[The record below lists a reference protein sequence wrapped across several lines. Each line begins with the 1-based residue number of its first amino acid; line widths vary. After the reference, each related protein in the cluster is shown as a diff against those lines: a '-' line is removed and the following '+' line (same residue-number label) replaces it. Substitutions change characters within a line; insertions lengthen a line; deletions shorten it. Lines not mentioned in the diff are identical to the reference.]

1 MALRSVSITVEAGA
15 AEALG
20 DALIDAGALSV
31 SVEDADAGTAAEQP
45 LFGEPG
51 TEPEREAWERSVIRA
66 LVADGTDVDTLVA
79 AAAAEAGMSAPP
91 AYTAEPIEDQDWVR
105 ITQAQFEPIRVS
117 ERLWVVPSWHTPPCA
132 DAINLMLD
140 PGVAFGT
147 GAHPTTRMC
156 LRWLEANVTGGER
169 VLDYGCGSGI
179 LAIAAM
185 KLGAGSAIGLDID
198 SDAVAQARENARA
211 NAVDATFLDA
221 AARLDV
227 EADLVVANILA
238 NPLRLLAPVLAAHTR
253 RGGRLALAGLLA
265 DQAAEL
271 IEVYRPNFDL
281 AVAAEAESWA
291 LLAGVRR

>member
-1 MALRSVSITVEAGA
+1 MPLRSVVITVAAGA

-20 DALIDAGALSV
+20 DALIEAGALSV
-31 SVEDADAGTAAEQP
+31 SVEDADAGTAAEKP

-51 TEPEREAWERSVIRA
+51 TEPDREAWERSVIRA
-66 LVADGTDVDTLVA
+66 LVPEEADADAIVA
-79 AAAAEAGMSAPP
+79 AAAAGAGMAAAP
-91 AYTAEPIEDQDWVR
+91 AYRAEVVADQDWVR

-117 ERLWVVPSWHTPPCA
+117 DRLWVVPSWHTPPDPHA
-132 DAINLMLD
+132 VNLMLD

-156 LRWLEANVTGGER
+156 LRWLEASVKGGER

-185 KLGAGSAIGLDID
+185 KLGAGAAIGVDID
-198 SDAVAQARENARA
+198 ADAVAQARENARA
-211 NAVDATFLDA
+211 NGVEATFLAA

-227 EADLVVANILA
+227 AADLVVANILA

-253 RGGRLALAGLLA
+253 RGGQLALAGLLA
-265 DQAAEL
+265 EQAAEL
-271 IEVYRPNFDL
+271 VEVYRPTFDL
-281 AVAAEAESWA
+281 TVAAEEEGWA

>member
-51 TEPEREAWERSVIRA
+51 TEPEREAWDRSVIRA

-91 AYTAEPIEDQDWVR
+91 GYTAEPVEDQDWVR

-198 SDAVAQARENARA
+198 ADAVAQARENARA
-211 NAVDATFLDA
+211 NLVDATFLTA

-281 AVAAEAESWA
+281 AVAAEEESWA

>member
-1 MALRSVSITVEAGA
+1 MPLRSVVITVEAGA
-15 AEALG
+15 AETLG
-20 DALIDAGALSV
+20 DALIEAGALSV
-31 SVEDADAGTAAEQP
+31 SMEDADAGTSAEKP

-51 TEPEREAWERSVIRA
+51 TEPDREAWERSVIRA
-66 LVADGTDVDTLVA
+66 LVGEDADVAALVA
-79 AAAAEAGMSAPP
+79 AAASEAGMSAPP
-91 AYTAEPIEDQDWVR
+91 AFTAERVEDQDWVR

-117 ERLWVVPSWHTPPCA
+117 DRLWVVPSWHTPPRP

-156 LRWLEANVTGGER
+156 LRWLEANVRGGER

-185 KLGAGSAIGLDID
+185 KLGAGAAIGVDID
-198 SDAVAQARENARA
+198 ADAVAQARENARA
-211 NAVDATFLDA
+211 NSVDATFLTA

-253 RGGRLALAGLLA
+253 RGGALALAGLLV

-271 IEVYRPNFDL
+271 IAVYEPKFEL
-281 AVAAEAESWA
+281 AVAAEEEGWA

>member
-1 MALRSVSITVEAGA
+1 MPLRSVVITVKAGA

-79 AAAAEAGMSAPP
+79 AAATEAGMSAPP
-91 AYTAEPIEDQDWVR
+91 AYTTEPVEDQDWVR

-117 ERLWVVPSWHTPPCA
+117 DRLWVVPSWHTPPRA

-198 SDAVAQARENARA
+198 SDAAAQARENARA

>member
-1 MALRSVSITVEAGA
+1 MPLRSVVITVAAGA

-20 DALIDAGALSV
+20 DALIEAGALSV
-31 SVEDADAGTAAEQP
+31 SVEDADAGTAAEKP

-51 TEPEREAWERSVIRA
+51 TEPDREAWERSVIRA
-66 LVADGTDVDTLVA
+66 LVPEEADADAIVA
-79 AAAAEAGMSAPP
+79 AAAAEAGMAAAP
-91 AYTAEPIEDQDWVR
+91 AFRAEVVADQDWVR

-117 ERLWVVPSWHTPPCA
+117 DRLWVVPSWHTPPDPHA
-132 DAINLMLD
+132 VNLMLD

-156 LRWLEANVTGGER
+156 LRWLEASVKGGER

-185 KLGAGSAIGLDID
+185 KLGAGAAIGVDID
-198 SDAVAQARENARA
+198 ADAVTQARENARA
-211 NAVDATFLDA
+211 NGVEATFLAA

-227 EADLVVANILA
+227 AADLVVANILA

-253 RGGRLALAGLLA
+253 RGGQLALAGLLA
-265 DQAAEL
+265 EQAAEL
-271 IEVYRPNFDL
+271 VEVYRPTFDL
-281 AVAAEAESWA
+281 TVAAEEEGWA

>member
-1 MALRSVSITVEAGA
+1 MPLRSVVITVEAGA

-20 DALIDAGALSV
+20 DALIEAGALSV
-31 SVEDADAGTAAEQP
+31 SVEDADAGTPAEKP

-51 TEPEREAWERSVIRA
+51 TEPDREAWERSVIRA
-66 LVADGTDVDTLVA
+66 LVAEGADIDVLVA
-79 AAAAEAGMSAPP
+79 EAAAQAGFAAPP
-91 AYTAEPIEDQDWVR
+91 AYRSEPVEDQDWVR

-117 ERLWVVPSWHTPPCA
+117 DRLWVVPSWHTPPDP
-132 DAINLMLD
+132 DAINLLLD

-156 LRWLEANVTGGER
+156 LRWLEASVRGGET

-185 KLGAGSAIGLDID
+185 KLGAGSAMGVDID
-198 SDAVAQARENARA
+198 ADAVAQARANARA
-211 NAVDATFLDA
+211 NAVDATFLTA
-221 AARLDV
+221 AARLEL

-271 IEVYRPNFDL
+271 IDVYRPNFDL
-281 AVAAEAESWA
+281 AVAAEEEGWA
-291 LLAGVRR
+291 LLAGARR

>member
-79 AAAAEAGMSAPP
+79 GAAAEAGMSAPP
-91 AYTAEPIEDQDWVR
+91 AYTAEPVEDQDWVR

-117 ERLWVVPSWHTPPCA
+117 DRLWVVPSWHTPPRA

-198 SDAVAQARENARA
+198 SDAAAQARENARA

-281 AVAAEAESWA
+281 AVAAEEESWA

>member
-1 MALRSVSITVEAGA
+1 MPLRSVVITVAAGA

-20 DALIDAGALSV
+20 DALIEAGALSV
-31 SVEDADAGTAAEQP
+31 SVEDADAGTAAEKP

-51 TEPEREAWERSVIRA
+51 TEPDREAWERSVIRA
-66 LVADGTDVDTLVA
+66 LVPEEADTDAIVA
-79 AAAAEAGMSAPP
+79 AAAAEAGMAAAP
-91 AYTAEPIEDQDWVR
+91 AYRAEVVADQDWVR

-117 ERLWVVPSWHTPPCA
+117 DRLWVVPSWHTPPDPHA
-132 DAINLMLD
+132 VNLMLD

-156 LRWLEANVTGGER
+156 LRWLEANVRGGEH

-185 KLGAGSAIGLDID
+185 KLGAGAAIGVDID
-198 SDAVAQARENARA
+198 ADAVAQARENARA
-211 NAVDATFLDA
+211 NGVEVTFLAA

-253 RGGRLALAGLLA
+253 RGGKLALAGLLA
-265 DQAAEL
+265 EQAAEL
-271 IEVYRPNFDL
+271 VEVYRPNFDL
-281 AVAAEAESWA
+281 AVAAEEEGWA